1 MHGPNHSAVMQR
13 IQAQHFSFSIS
24 GFGIGLSKGLA
35 ETRYAL
41 QPFFER
47 LFPALLIAL
56 GALLMVYVE

>member
-1 MHGPNHSAVMQR
+1 MQR
-13 IQAQHFSFSIS
+13 IQAQHFSFSMA

-35 ETRYAL
+35 ETRFTL

>member
-1 MHGPNHSAVMQR
+1 MVLITQR
-13 IQAQHFSFSIS
+13 SCSESKRSIQFSMA

-35 ETRYAL
+35 ETKFKW

-56 GALLMVYVE
+56 GALLMVYAE